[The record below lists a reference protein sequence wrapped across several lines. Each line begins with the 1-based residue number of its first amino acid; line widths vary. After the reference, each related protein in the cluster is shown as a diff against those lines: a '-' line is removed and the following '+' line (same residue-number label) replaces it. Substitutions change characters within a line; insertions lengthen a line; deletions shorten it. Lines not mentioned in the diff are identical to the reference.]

1 MDANEGILNYG
12 GEGFEKQIAGG
23 VTLVDFWAPWCG
35 PCRQQG
41 ALLESAVLPELA
53 GAAKILKVNVDE
65 NPDLAAQ
72 FEVQSIP
79 MLVLFKNGERVN
91 EFIGLTT
98 PAELLD
104 AIRNA

>member
-1 MDANEGILNYG
+1 MEEKILNYG
-12 GEGFEKQIAGG
+12 GDGFEKLVAEG

-41 ALLESAVLPELA
+41 ALLESSVLPELA

-79 MLVLFKNGERVN
+79 ALVLFKDGQQVN
-91 EFIGLTT
+91 EFIGLTA

>member
-1 MDANEGILNYG
+1 MDEKIVNYG
-12 GEGFEKQIAGG
+12 GDDFEKRIAEG

-41 ALLESAVLPELA
+41 ALLESSVLPELPDT
-53 GAAKILKVNVDE
+53 AKILKVNVDE
-65 NPDLAAQ
+65 NPNLAAQ

-79 MLVLFKNGERVN
+79 ALVLFKDGKQVN
-91 EFIGLTT
+91 EFIGLTA
-98 PAELLD
+98 PAELLE